1 MLQPEFDLIYS
12 EHKEKVWKIIARFV
26 FSRADREDLIQ
37 EVFLKVHAALP
48 RFRGEAK
55 FETWLYRITVN
66 TSINYV
72 NKQKRNR
79 KLQKLLENLRVVE
92 ESRPVEVDELSLPL
106 AMLNAQQRMILL
118 LVEVEEKLLEEVAE
132 MMGLPLGTIKSNL
145 HRAKGI
151 IKKEVIKDGS
161 ICVLY
166 PEIKTNPA
174 EN

>member
-1 MLQPEFDLIYS
+1 MLQTEFDLIYS
-12 EHKEKVWKIIARFV
+12 EYKEKVWKIVARFV
-26 FSRADREDLIQ
+26 FPREDREDLFQ

-55 FETWLYRITVN
+55 LETWLYRIAVN
-66 TSINYV
+66 ASINYV
-72 NKQKRNR
+72 NKQNRKR
-79 KLQKLLENLRVVE
+79 KLQKLLENLRILE
-92 ESRPVEVDELSLPL
+92 ESLPFEFDELSLPL
-106 AMLNAQQRMILL
+106 AKLNPQQRMILL
-118 LVEVEEKLLEEVAE
+118 LAEVEEKSLEEVAE
-132 MMGLPLGTIKSNL
+132 IMGFPLGTIKSNL

>member
-1 MLQPEFDLIYS
+1 M
-12 EHKEKVWKIIARFV
+12 
-26 FSRADREDLIQ
+26 
-37 EVFLKVHAALP
+37 FLKVHAALP

-55 FETWLYRITVN
+55 LETWLYRITVN

>member
-1 MLQPEFDLIYS
+1 MLQPEFEQIYS
-12 EHKEKVWKIIARFV
+12 ENKEKVWKIIARFV
-26 FSRADREDLIQ
+26 FSRADREDLFQ

-55 FETWLYRITVN
+55 LETWLYRIAVN

-72 NKQKRNR
+72 NKQNRDR
-79 KLQKLLENLRVVE
+79 KLQKLLENLRIVE
-92 ESRPVEVDELSLPL
+92 EIRPVEVEDLSLPL
-106 AMLNAQQRMILL
+106 AKLNPQQRMVLL
-118 LVEVEEKLLEEVAE
+118 LVEVEEKSLEEVTE
-132 MMGLPLGTIKSNL
+132 IMRLPLGTIKSNL